1 MTLPRLPL
9 SPAAKEAWVSFHDA
23 IERELRAG
31 GELYDVRDVAS
42 KAADNAARLAALFH
56 VFDHDADGAVA
67 QESFEAASRI
77 VAWHLNESR
86 RFFGELAL
94 PAELAGAAQM
104 DRWLLEYCQQRQTG
118 AVPRR
123 DIQRLV
129 TPATLRRKDAFC
141 AALRELAEAG
151 RIREVATGSRKVVQ
165 VNPLLLG
172 GGTE

>member
-1 MTLPRLPL
+1 MKTYKESPSAPRLLELHEIQGLLDEVPQ
-9 SPAAKEAWVSFHDA
+9 H
-23 IERELRAG
+23 LRALVSVVVHAG
-31 GELYDVRDVAS
+31 LRSAEIYRLQWRDIEWV
-42 KAADNAARLAALFH
+42 
-56 VFDHDADGAVA
+56 
-67 QESFEAASRI
+67 
-77 VAWHLNESR
+77 
-86 RFFGELAL
+86 

-151 RIREVATGSRKVVQ
+151 RIREVATGSHKVVQ